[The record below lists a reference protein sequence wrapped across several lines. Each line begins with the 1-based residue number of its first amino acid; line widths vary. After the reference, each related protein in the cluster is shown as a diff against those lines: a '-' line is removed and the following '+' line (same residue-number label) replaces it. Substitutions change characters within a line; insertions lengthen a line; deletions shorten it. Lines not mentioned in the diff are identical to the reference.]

1 MGRLKLVAIIL
12 IGLLTLITL
21 IIGVKQPTLHKQ
33 TMFTDEYHTFVEED
47 IPTSSVGFSNVD
59 TTPVSVG
66 SIDPVQSKTV
76 EQPIMTVETPNQPAQ
91 NKTNVQTQSPI
102 KAQKPVQK
110 PVQKTIQ
117 TPKKQEVKQTPTH
130 ATVQQPI
137 STKKH
142 VLTEEEE
149 IIAWNKWRSN
159 LQNQVMRD
167 SSPMTAPLGTIFKF
181 SFTVDKYG
189 NMSNIKVWSPNSNYT
204 DYGVR
209 KIKPVLTSYNHKA
222 ILNFPMGTKRVIT
235 NVSGGFIISRTAK
248 YSTPEDYSDY
258 EKVKRYK

>member
-1 MGRLKLVAIIL
+1 MGRLKLVVIIL

-21 IIGVKQPTLHKQ
+21 IIGVRQPSLHKQ
-33 TMFTDEYHTFVEED
+33 TMFTDEYHTFVEEE

-59 TTPVSVG
+59 TTPVKVG
-66 SIDPVQSKTV
+66 TIDPVQTNTVQQPIKTV
-76 EQPIMTVETPNQPAQ
+76 EAPSQPVQKNQ
-91 NKTNVQTQSPI
+91 NVQTSTPAKVQ
-102 KAQKPVQK
+102 QPVQK
-110 PVQKTIQ
+110 SEPKQVQ
-117 TPKKQEVKQTPTH
+117 TPKKQEVKQTPNK
-130 ATVQQPI
+130 TVEQPTP
-137 STKKH
+137 TKKH
-142 VLTEEEE
+142 ELTEEEE

-204 DYGVR
+204 DYGVK
-209 KIKPVLTSYNHKA
+209 KIKPVLSSYSHKP
-222 ILNFPMGTKRVIT
+222 ILNFPTGTKRVIT

>member
-21 IIGVKQPTLHKQ
+21 IIGVRQPRLHKQ
-33 TMFTDEYHTFVEED
+33 TMFTDEYHTFVEEE
-47 IPTSSVGFSNVD
+47 IPTSNVGFSNVD
-59 TTPVSVG
+59 TSPVKVG
-66 SIDPVQSKTV
+66 AIDS
-76 EQPIMTVETPNQPAQ
+76 
-91 NKTNVQTQSPI
+91 VQTN
-102 KAQKPVQK
+102 
-110 PVQKTIQ
+110 
-117 TPKKQEVKQTPTH
+117 
-130 ATVQQPI
+130 TVQQPI
-137 STKKH
+137 KTVGVPNQPVQTKINVQTSVPVKVQQPAQKQVTTPVKTQPKQQVKSVPNKTVEHPTPAKKH
-142 VLTEEEE
+142 ELTEEEE

-167 SSPMTAPLGTIFKF
+167 SSPMSAPLGTIFKF

-209 KIKPVLTSYNHKA
+209 KIKPVLASYSHKP
-222 ILNFPMGTKRVIT
+222 ILNFPTGTKRVIT

-248 YSTPEDYSDY
+248 YSTPDDYSDY
-258 EKVKRYK
+258 EKVKRYR